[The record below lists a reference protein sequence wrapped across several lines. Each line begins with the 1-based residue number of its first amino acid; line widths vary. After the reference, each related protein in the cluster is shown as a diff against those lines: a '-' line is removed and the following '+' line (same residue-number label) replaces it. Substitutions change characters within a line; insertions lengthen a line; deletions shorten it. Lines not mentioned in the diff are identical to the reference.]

1 MTNPDRVLI
10 ILLGAIG
17 DVVRAL
23 PLLQR
28 LRAAWPA
35 ADITWGVEPPAAPI
49 VAGHPALNRHM
60 VFARSEGIS
69 GFRRFLRELHALRP
83 DVTLDLQ
90 RLLKSGLASWASR
103 APVRIGFNYRN
114 SREGNWLFNNRS
126 IPPVERFTSKLGH
139 YLLFADA
146 LGAAQVPVTFGL
158 GATEEERARAAELA
172 RPAGDRY
179 AAMFLGST
187 WASRQWFADAAA
199 EVCRGL
205 RARGI
210 TPILI
215 GVPSDA
221 AFAAEVEALSD
232 GAVLNLT
239 GKTSLRDV
247 IALAARATVAIGPD
261 SGPMHIAAAVGTPII
276 SLWGATSPKRSAP
289 YGSEHLLIQGEA
301 PCTPCYNKECPIGR
315 VCMQSITGA
324 MVLERVDRSVS
335 DER

>member
-1 MTNPDRVLI
+1 MTAPDRVLI
-10 ILLGAIG
+10 VLLGAIG

-35 ADITWGVEPPAAPI
+35 ADITWGVEPAAAPI
-49 VAGHPALNRHM
+49 VAGHPALNRHI
-60 VFARSEGIS
+60 VFARREGLA
-69 GFRRFLRELHALRP
+69 GFRRFARELRAHGP
-83 DVTLDLQ
+83 DLTLDLQ

-103 APVRIGFNYRN
+103 APVRIGFHFRN
-114 SREGNWLFNNRS
+114 SREGNWLFNNRT
-126 IPPVERFTSKLGH
+126 IPPVERFTSKLRH
-139 YLLFADA
+139 YLLFADT
-146 LGAAQVPVTFGL
+146 LGLPQVPVSFGL
-158 GATEEERARAAELA
+158 HASEEEAAHAAELV

-187 WASRQWFADAAA
+187 WPSRQWFAQAAA

-205 RARGI
+205 RDRGI
-210 TPILI
+210 APVLI
-215 GVPSDA
+215 GVQSDA
-221 AFAAEVEALSD
+221 AFATEVESLSN

-247 IALAARATVAIGPD
+247 IALAARATIAIGPD
-261 SGPMHIAAAVGTPII
+261 SGPMHIAAAVGTPIV
-276 SLWGATSPKRSAP
+276 SLWGATSPKRAAP

-301 PCTPCYNKECPIGR
+301 PCTPCYKKECPIGR

-324 MVLERVDRSVS
+324 MVLERVDRSLS
-335 DER
+335 FA